1 MADQTVI
8 RNATIINEGRQF
20 VGNILI
26 ENEFIKEI
34 YPGSDSLSS
43 LSHAETIDATGQ
55 ILIPGV
61 IDDQVHFRDPGL
73 IHKGSIKTESKAA
86 LAGGVTSFMDMPNT
100 LPQTTTQ
107 KLLEQKY
114 EIAAA
119 NSSANYSFYLGATNN
134 NLNEILRT
142 DPETVCGIKVF
153 MGASTGNMLVDDPKA
168 LEEIFSSSKSLI
180 AVHCEDEQTIQ

>member
-61 IDDQVHFRDPGL
+61 
-73 IHKGSIKTESKAA
+73 S
-86 LAGGVTSFMDMPNT
+86 
-100 LPQTTTQ
+100 
-107 KLLEQKY
+107 
-114 EIAAA
+114 
-119 NSSANYSFYLGATNN
+119 
-134 NLNEILRT
+134 
-142 DPETVCGIKVF
+142 C
-153 MGASTGNMLVDDPKA
+153 
-168 LEEIFSSSKSLI
+168 
-180 AVHCEDEQTIQ
+180 